1 VVAVITL
8 GVARKAEDG
17 VELAPARGRLA
28 LDVSLRKPAS
38 MIQDITRNI
47 WERGHNMLM

>member
-1 VVAVITL
+1 MIVVAVITL

-28 LDVSLRKPAS
+28 LDVSLLKPCFLYAKL
-38 MIQDITRNI
+38 
-47 WERGHNMLM
+47 GP